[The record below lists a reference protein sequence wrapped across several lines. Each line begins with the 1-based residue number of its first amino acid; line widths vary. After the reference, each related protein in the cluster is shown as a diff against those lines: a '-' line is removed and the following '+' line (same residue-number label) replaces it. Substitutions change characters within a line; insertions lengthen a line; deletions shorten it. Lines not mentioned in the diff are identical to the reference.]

1 MWACTIL
8 IPFNP
13 YRMNRQSKFD
23 ELMVRDYKARTD
35 VKDYL
40 NQKQQILDKY
50 QKMKRPNKRLQKTA
64 NHANVRSDLEAQRL
78 NLLAQGGDSEELKNE
93 IAELKRKYR
102 NYTSLYDAKKIPLLS
117 K

>member
-1 MWACTIL
+1 
-8 IPFNP
+8 
-13 YRMNRQSKFD
+13 MNRQSKFD

-50 QKMKRPNKRLQKTA
+50 QKKMKRPNKRLQKTA
-64 NHANVRSDLEAQRL
+64 NHANVRSDLETQRL
-78 NLLAQGGDSEELKNE
+78 NLLAQGEDSEELKNE
-93 IAELKRKYR
+93 IAELKRKYL